1 MLPELLERRLT
12 FRIDQDDR
20 VKINDWEC
28 RLLMKTD
35 TTVTFCAVGH
45 AERMQT
51 YEIGHLNRLNGEG
64 KIQVDLDY
72 FLPEELRCT
81 ANGPNSEPLQALT
94 DEQQEAISGRYAMVR
109 AFEEL
114 VDAGQLK
121 RVDDV
126 ITANMELICRTARKY
141 MRKEIPEPEEALR
154 ITRAETGEGRKMRSR
169 GVVEQPDEVSAR
181 QLRHWASRYK
191 HYGHAGLLDRKAK
204 QGNRTSYYSPEE
216 NRLLLECIEKDFLK
230 LKGPNVTQFI
240 KLVQI
245 EFAKENARRV
255 KLQLPQLRVPGKK
268 KVRKTINSLDA
279 FRVAVKRL
287 GHKKA
292 MARFAAVGA
301 GAHYARP
308 FERVEI
314 DEWKIDL
321 FTIAKET
328 GLFDLFSE
336 EELEAIGLLDR
347 TKRWWLVGAIDCRTR
362 CIVALTLTCTPCAG
376 AALDGLKQVVSDK
389 TDLARASGAQTPWNM
404 FGTPETLWTD
414 NGPAFIPKDFTQPC
428 GDLRIT
434 SVKTIA
440 GEPSMRALIE
450 RIFRTMATS
459 LIVHLDGRTMS
470 NPQER
475 GDYESEKAA
484 CLSVDDLCSL
494 LVRWCVDIHHTTPQP
509 ELGGLTPL
517 QQWEK
522 DIADGNHPLK
532 PAPTM
537 KHKRCG
543 LGERLTRKLQRTGV
557 VVLGIHYHSEVLS
570 EAMLKHGSHDLQV
583 RWLPD
588 DIGAVEVSVDGEWH
602 TVHAVHRGFDGVH
615 AQLWITAMRALK
627 RKYPERRAHDA
638 RVALKALDEIRALNA
653 DRRMD
658 FKMVHKPYTPKHM
671 EALEAEAIAIHVPED
686 TGPRPDDAADRGGIG
701 TAITPE
707 APERPT
713 EAKTKIAET
722 PRKTPAKGVWKP
734 R

>member
-20 VKINDWEC
+20 VKIDDWEC

-35 TTVTFCAVGH
+35 TNATFCAVGH
-45 AERMQT
+45 AGRMQT
-51 YEIGHLNRLNGEG
+51 YEIGHLNRLNSEG

-72 FLPEELRCT
+72 FLPEDLRCT
-81 ANGPNSEPLQALT
+81 ANGPNCEPLRALT
-94 DEQQEAISGRYAMVR
+94 DEQEEAIAGRYAMVR

-126 ITANMELICRTARKY
+126 ITANMELICKTARKY
-141 MRKEIPEPEEALR
+141 MRNEIPDPEEALR
-154 ITRAETGEGRKMRSR
+154 ISQAETGKGRKMRSR
-169 GVVEQPDEVSAR
+169 GVIKQPDGISAR
-181 QLRHWASRYK
+181 QLRHWSSRYK
-191 HYGHAGLLDRKAK
+191 RYGREGLLDRKAK
-204 QGNRTSYYSPEE
+204 QGNSTSYYTAEE
-216 NRLLLECIEKDFLK
+216 NRLLLECIEKDFLV
-230 LKGPNVTQFI
+230 LKGPSVAQFI
-240 KLVQI
+240 KLAQV
-245 EFAKENARRV
+245 EFARENARRV
-255 KLQLPQLRVPGKK
+255 EMNLPRLRVPGKK
-268 KVRKTINSLDA
+268 KVRKTIQSLDA
-279 FRVAVKRL
+279 FTVAVKRL

-292 MARFAAVGA
+292 MAKFAAVGA
-301 GAHYARP
+301 GPQYARP
-308 FERVEI
+308 FERVEL

-321 FTIAKET
+321 CTIAKET
-328 GLFDLFSE
+328 GLYELFSQE
-336 EELEAIGLLDR
+336 EREAIGLLDQ

-362 CIVALTLTCTPCAG
+362 CIVALTLTCNPCAS

-389 TDLARASGAQTPWNM
+389 TDLARECGAQTPWNM

-414 NGPAFIPKDFTQPC
+414 NGAAFIPNAFTQPC

-434 SVKTIA
+434 SIKTIA
-440 GEPSMRALIE
+440 GVPSMRGMIE

-459 LIVHLDGRTMS
+459 LMAHLDGRTMS

-484 CLSVDDLCSL
+484 CLSVEDLCCV
-494 LVRWCVDIHHTTPQP
+494 LVRWCVDIHHNTPQR

-517 QQWEK
+517 EQWEK

-532 PAPTM
+532 NAPTM
-537 KHKRCG
+537 KQKRCA
-543 LGERLTRKLQRTGV
+543 LGERLTRKLQRTGI

-570 EAMLKHGSHDLQV
+570 EAMLGHGTHDLQV

-588 DIGAVEVSVDGEWH
+588 DIGAVEVYVNGEWH
-602 TVHAVHRGFDGVH
+602 TAKALHRGFDGVH
-615 AQLWITAMRALK
+615 AQEWVATMRALK
-627 RKYPERRAHDA
+627 RKDPQRRSHDVQ
-638 RVALKALDEIRALNA
+638 VALKALADIRALHA
-653 DRRMD
+653 ERRMAI
-658 FKMVHKPYTPKHM
+658 KMVHKPYTDKHM
-671 EALEAEAIAIHVPED
+671 EALEEEAITIPVPED
-686 TGPRPDDAADRGGIG
+686 PAPRSDEPTDRGGIG

-707 APERPT
+707 PPERPT

-722 PRKTPAKGVWKP
+722 PRKAPAKGVWKP